1 LIFDLTWLDW
11 VIVAFALI
19 AAVTGYTQGFL
30 SGLLSFV
37 GFAVGAIGGLL
48 LVPRLLDGFTPG
60 LGTAVLAILL
70 VLVLATVGQGILAML
85 GARLRNLLG
94 WQPARFVDSLL
105 GAVLSAAGV
114 LVAAWAIGLA
124 VSAAAMPGVSQL
136 ARDSRLLRAVD
147 GVVPVEPERVISAF
161 QSVVDSGRFPDVVAP
176 FMPEPIDDVGVPSPR
191 IVRDPEVR
199 AAVGSVVRVLGEAP
213 ACGANLEGSA
223 FVVSPEHVMTN
234 AHVVAGVRR
243 AYVQPNGEEPVP
255 ATVVHFNP
263 DIDVAVLHVPGLDE
277 GALTFRDDPQRD
289 AESAV
294 AGYPGNGPLRVD
306 EARVRSEH
314 VLIGQDIYGEDR
326 VRRTVIAVRAK
337 VRAGNSGGPLLAD
350 DGRVYG
356 VIFASSLT
364 DNETGYALPVTEVQ
378 EALTLGGNA
387 TEAVSTGSCR
397 L

>member
-1 LIFDLTWLDW
+1 MFDLTWLDW
-11 VIVAFALI
+11 VIIVLALV

-48 LVPRLLDGFTPG
+48 LVPRLLGGFTPG

-70 VLVLATVGQGILAML
+70 VLILATAGQGILALL

-94 WQPARFVDSLL
+94 WQPARVVDSLL

-114 LVAAWAIGLA
+114 LIAAWAIGLA
-124 VSAAAMPGVSQL
+124 VSAAAMPGISQM

-147 GVVPVEPERVISAF
+147 GVVPVEPERVVSAF

-176 FMPEPIDDVGVPSPR
+176 FMPEPIDDVGAPSPR

-199 AAVGSVVRVLGEAP
+199 AALGSVVRVLGEAP
-213 ACGANLEGSA
+213 ACNANLEGSA

-243 AYVQPNGEEPVP
+243 TYVQPNGQRPLS

-263 DIDVAVLHVPGLDE
+263 DTDVAMLYVPGLDAR
-277 GALTFRDDPQRD
+277 ALEFRDDATRD

-294 AGYPGNGPLRVD
+294 AGYPNNGPLRVD
-306 EARVRSEH
+306 EARIRSEH

-326 VRRTVIAVRAK
+326 VSRSVIAVRGQ

-356 VIFASSLT
+356 VIFAASLT

-378 EALTLGGNA
+378 EALALGGEA
-387 TEAVSTGSCR
+387 TEGVSTGSCR
-397 L
+397 